1 MTPERL
7 HAITTIFHA
16 ARAQPDAGRK
26 QFVVEQC
33 GPDLE
38 LRREVESLLI
48 RASGAG
54 EFPTGPGG
62 EPANDAAELL
72 PQDLQLGPYRIVS
85 VMGAGGMGVVYRAR
99 DERLDRDVAIKV
111 LLPTVARDPSRVKR
125 FEREARAA
133 AALSHPNVVPVFD
146 FGTQDGV
153 AFIVSELVRG
163 RTLRVVLQREGLTP
177 DQVVALGAQLADGL
191 AAAHQAGIIHRDL
204 KPENVLLTETGV
216 ARIVDFGLAKG
227 IGPNPGVKADDTTRG
242 GGRTVMGTL
251 EYMAPEQ
258 LRSQPADARTDVF
271 ALGAVLY
278 ELLSG
283 RPAFRRR
290 EPFDTIEE
298 VLNRT
303 PAPLATVPGRPMPIA
318 LVRIIER
325 CLEKAPEARYQR
337 AADVAGALRALE
349 PTRPEPVK
357 PAWWRTPAWLVAAA
371 AVVVAVAAVAW
382 ALWVTYRR

>member
-16 ARAQPDAGRK
+16 ARAQPDAVRK
-26 QFVVEQC
+26 QFVAEQC

-48 RASGAG
+48 RASGTS
-54 EFPTGPGG
+54 EFPTGPGS
-62 EPANDAAELL
+62 EPASDAADLL

-85 VMGAGGMGVVYRAR
+85 VVGAGGMGVVYRAR

-111 LLPTVARDPSRVKR
+111 LLPTVARDAGRAKR
-125 FEREARAA
+125 FEREARAT
-133 AALSHPNVVPVFD
+133 AALSHPNIVPVFD
-146 FGTQDGV
+146 FGIQDGV

-163 RTLRVVLQREGLTP
+163 RTLRVVLQREGLAT
-177 DQVVALGAQLADGL
+177 DQVVVLGAQLADGL
-191 AAAHQAGIIHRDL
+191 AAAHEAGIIHRDL

-227 IGPNPGVKADDTTRG
+227 IGPNPGVRADDTTAG
-242 GGRTVMGTL
+242 NRTVMGTL

-290 EPFDTIEE
+290 EPFETIEE
-298 VLNRT
+298 ILNRA
-303 PAPLATVPGRPMPIA
+303 PAPLATMPGRPMPIA

-349 PTRPEPVK
+349 PPRPEPVQ

-371 AVVVAVAAVAW
+371 AVVVAAAAVAW
-382 ALWVTYRR
+382 AVWVTYRR